1 MGKPMMYLKSI
12 LMGMAALIVSLIVYV
27 AISVLPLVAQWRDS
41 GSGGIGIVSTNFTI
55 GPVFW
60 IVAALIFAAG
70 FWWQFRRG
78 GQTTQSRSRESGNH

>member
-1 MGKPMMYLKSI
+1 MGKPMIYLKSV
-12 LMGMAALIVSLIVYV
+12 LMGMAALIASLILYV

-55 GPVFW
+55 GAVFW

-70 FWWQFRRG
+70 FWWEFRRG
-78 GQTTQSRSRESGNH
+78 GQTTKSRSRENGNR

>member
-1 MGKPMMYLKSI
+1 MGMPMIYLKSV
-12 LMGMAALIVSLIVYV
+12 LMGIAALIVSLILYV

-41 GSGGIGIVSTNFTI
+41 GSGGIGIVSANITI

-78 GQTTQSRSRESGNH
+78 GQTTKSHGRANGNR

>member
-1 MGKPMMYLKSI
+1 MGKPMIYLKSI
-12 LMGMAALIVSLIVYV
+12 LMGMAALIVSLILYV
-27 AISVLPLVAQWRDS
+27 AMSVLPLVAQWRDS
-41 GSGGIGIVSTNFTI
+41 GSGGIGIVSATI

-78 GQTTQSRSRESGNH
+78 GQTTKSHGRANGNR

>member
-1 MGKPMMYLKSI
+1 MGKPMIYLKSV
-12 LMGMAALIVSLIVYV
+12 LVGMAALIVSLILYV

-78 GQTTQSRSRESGNH
+78 GQTTKSRRRANGNR